1 MTEES
6 RANNKR
12 SLLYVG
18 TLLLCLAGVQGPL
31 WRSSANVA
39 FVAVREGRAMLIA
52 SDRAIAQV
60 AVNQTRNATA
70 EVVGNHEV
78 LVRGKLRGDTEL
90 AVTSTDGQ
98 TRIYRVSVRPAE
110 AR

>member
-1 MTEES
+1 
-6 RANNKR
+6 
-12 SLLYVG
+12 
-18 TLLLCLAGVQGPL
+18 
-31 WRSSANVA
+31 
-39 FVAVREGRAMLIA
+39 
-52 SDRAIAQV
+52 
-60 AVNQTRNATA
+60 
-70 EVVGNHEV
+70 V